1 MPSSSDFLKGNPMS
15 TLKPLLLS
23 LVLLFAAAAQAAPSD
38 ELIRPIQD
46 RWAEIKYRSPAKQ
59 QADLYNELSEKVRQI
74 SAANPNFPP
83 ALIWEGIVVS
93 SEAGARGGLGGLSLA
108 KDAKK
113 VLEES
118 LKLDEKALSGSAYTS
133 LAALYAKVPGWPLGF
148 GDKKESRGA
157 FPQIPECQSGRDRP
171 ELLLRRVPDRPGAR
185 RRRPQ
190 LSGKSAQGSTPSGTR
205 TGGPGAA
212 PGDSGP
218 VEANCRG
225 IEIIENPAG

>member
-1 MPSSSDFLKGNPMS
+1 MS
-15 TLKPLLLS
+15 TLKPILLS
-23 LVLLFAAAAQAAPSD
+23 LVLLFGAAAQAAPSD

-148 GDKKESRGA
+148 GDKKKAE
-157 FPQIPECQSGRDRP
+157 
-171 ELLLRRVPDRPGAR
+171 ELFLKSLNANPDGID
-185 RRRPQ
+185 PQ
-190 LSGKSAQGSTPSGTR
+190 LPGKSAQGSTPSGTR
-205 TGGPGAA
+205 TGGPGAS

-218 VEANCRG
+218 VETNCRG